1 MWNKWWGRQLL
12 MYTACTLV
20 PIPAKND
27 WMLLVQ
33 RMFSYLKQGW
43 TVMKWN
49 IKTLWTTTNLLSCTS
64 NRFSIL
70 SWQLQMLA
78 SKTETNANM
87 QGRHKTSLAMYDD
100 GFIFIHIWDYLG
112 ICQNVGNPKTNKNKK
127 NGNQKDAWKFP
138 GPKVWNTK
146 HHQTHFYAHFAAWL
160 TALASARAVSKAL
173 ATRAKPEPRSFQGW
187 SYCWWTKSC
196 TAWYV

>member
-1 MWNKWWGRQLL
+1 
-12 MYTACTLV
+12 
-20 PIPAKND
+20 
-27 WMLLVQ
+27 
-33 RMFSYLKQGW
+33 
-43 TVMKWN
+43 MKHQPF
-49 IKTLWTTTNLLSCTS
+49 WTTTNLLSCTS

-78 SKTETNANM
+78 LKTETNANM

-112 ICQNVGNPKTNKNKK
+112 ICQTVGNPKTNKNKK
-127 NGNQKDAWKFP
+127 TATKKMRGNVRVPKF
-138 GPKVWNTK
+138 
-146 HHQTHFYAHFAAWL
+146 QTPNITNPISMPILPMAWL

-187 SYCWWTKSC
+187 SYELMGEILHRLGGIKPCK
-196 TAWYV
+196 